1 VAGQNT
7 TSSAPSI
14 TSDGP
19 AGTANISAVSPGS
32 RLDFY
37 WQTDGT
43 STWNPETLPG
53 SGIQ

>member
-1 VAGQNT
+1 MT
-7 TSSAPSI
+7 T
-14 TSDGP
+14 
-19 AGTANISAVSPGS
+19 TAHGHGAAVSVPQFAQ
-32 RLDFY
+32 LDFY